1 MCLLLTEAIRT
12 YSSLEN
18 SIYEME
24 FNDEKI
30 LVKFESKNFYHLFGF
45 QYLENLNKF
54 LPDGSSKSIVD
65 KALLFKSLKN
75 NVLNGDIIIS
85 IY

>member
-30 LVKFESKNFYHLFGF
+30 LVKFESKNFYHLLDF
-45 QYLENLNKF
+45 N
-54 LPDGSSKSIVD
+54 I
-65 KALLFKSLKN
+65 
-75 NVLNGDIIIS
+75 
-85 IY
+85 